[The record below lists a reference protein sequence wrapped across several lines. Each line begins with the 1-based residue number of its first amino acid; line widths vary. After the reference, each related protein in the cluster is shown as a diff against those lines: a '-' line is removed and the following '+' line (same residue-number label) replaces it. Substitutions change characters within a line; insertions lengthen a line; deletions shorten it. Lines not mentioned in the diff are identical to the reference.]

1 MNFRRLY
8 NKLSRTYDKR
18 HSSPTTRIIREK
30 EVLIV
35 KKFASGKTLDLGC
48 GTGFHLPLV
57 KDVIGTDISEGML
70 SRVKSEKPVMQ
81 AKCEKLPFRNNSF
94 DTVLCMF
101 SVLNVC
107 KHGITVK
114 EMGRVLKPGGRA
126 ILSVASIWDWDYES
140 LKDKKEDNVTE
151 EMRTKRFQISG
162 EYTELRLFAK
172 DELIDIFSKNGMGME
187 YFDSVFIFQRPKWG
201 DLTPFTFSE
210 KSRMWKEKLNSK
222 DKDYGCIY
230 FMVFKKS

>member
-30 EVLIV
+30 EVPIV
-35 KKFASGKTLDLGC
+35 KKFVSGKTLDVGC

-57 KDVIGTDISEGML
+57 RDVIGTDISEGML
-70 SRVKSEKPVMQ
+70 SRVKSEKPIMQ
-81 AKCEKLPFRNNSF
+81 AKCEKLPFKSKTF

-107 KHGITVK
+107 NYRNTVR
-114 EMGRVLKPGGRA
+114 EIDRVLKPGGRA

-140 LKDKKEDNVTE
+140 LGDKKDDKITE
-151 EMRTKRFQISG
+151 EMRIKRFHISG
-162 EYTELRLFAK
+162 EDTQIYLFTK
-172 DELIDIFSKNGMGME
+172 DELIDVFKKHGFDME
-187 YFDSVFIFQRPKWG
+187 YFDSVFILQRPKWG
-201 DLTPFTFSE
+201 DLTPFTLRE
-210 KSRMWKEKLNSK
+210 KTKMWKEKFHSK
-222 DKDYGCIY
+222 DKGYGCIY
-230 FMVFKKS
+230 FIVFKKS